1 MQKTFQ
7 ITILG
12 SSAATPTSL
21 RHTTAQLLHYH
32 NKRFLLDCAEGT
44 QMQLRRYKISVMGIN
59 HIFISHLHGDHYL
72 GLAGLL
78 FSMHLLGRKKDIH
91 IYSPPG
97 LQQIIRLQY
106 EVSNLKPMFEA
117 IFHEVTHG
125 KKLLHED
132 RHVTVESIAME
143 HRIPCYGYLF
153 REKPS
158 DRNIKKEA
166 IQTYNIP
173 VSHMKQ
179 IKRGMDF
186 LTPAGTVIPNS
197 ALTYEPPTPRSY
209 AFCSDTGYTESFLEQ
224 IRGVDVMYHEATF
237 LKDRAEVAREKTH
250 STTVEAATIAR
261 KAGAGKLLMGHYSAR
276 YKDLSLFQKEAQ
288 EVFPNSILVQEG
300 DVITIE
306 SKG

>member
-21 RHTTAQLLHYH
+21 RHTTAQLLQYH

-44 QMQLRRYKISVMGIN
+44 QMQLRRYKVPVMGIN
-59 HIFISHLHGDHYL
+59 HVFISHLHGDHYL

-78 FSMHLLGRKKDIH
+78 FSMHLLGRKKEIN

-97 LQQIIRLQY
+97 LKEIIHLQY
-106 EVSNLKPMFEA
+106 EVSSLKPMFEA
-117 IFHEVTHG
+117 IFHEVTDG
-125 KKLLHED
+125 KQLIHED
-132 RHVTVESIAME
+132 RHITVESIAMK

-153 REKPS
+153 REKAS
-158 DRNIKKEA
+158 ERNIKKEA
-166 IQTYNIP
+166 IEKYNIP
-173 VSHMKQ
+173 IHQMQ
-179 IKRGMDF
+179 NIKNGMDF
-186 LTPAGTVIPNS
+186 ITPNGVVIPNS
-197 ALTYEPPTPRSY
+197 GLTNEPSAPRSY
-209 AFCSDTGYTESFLEQ
+209 AFCSDTGYTETFLEQ
-224 IRGVDVMYHEATF
+224 IRGVDLMYHEATF
-237 LKDRAEVAREKTH
+237 LKDRAETAREKTH